1 MIDQLPKGAMRDLGK
16 QLHYWAKRCEKAE
29 RELTELRAKMKL
41 LLDKMKQAVKSLPP
55 LMLLLGSPAIAKELT
70 ITDQEQTAVQQI
82 CDVAS
87 TNQNIPR
94 DTRAGIAQFCVIW
107 AKKITDTKGDPP
119 DGKGPQEAPK

>member
-1 MIDQLPKGAMRDLGK
+1 MMRVLVI
-16 QLHYWAKRCEKAE
+16 
-29 RELTELRAKMKL
+29 L
-41 LLDKMKQAVKSLPP
+41 LLLIS
-55 LMLLLGSPAIAKELT
+55 SAIAKELT
-70 ITDQEQTAVQQI
+70 VTDQEQTAIQQI

-107 AKKITDTKGDPP
+107 AKKITDTKVDPP

>member
-1 MIDQLPKGAMRDLGK
+1 MMRVLVI
-16 QLHYWAKRCEKAE
+16 
-29 RELTELRAKMKL
+29 L
-41 LLDKMKQAVKSLPP
+41 LLLIS
-55 LMLLLGSPAIAKELT
+55 SAIAKELT
-70 ITDQEQTAVQQI
+70 VTDQEQTAIQQI

-107 AKKITDTKGDPP
+107 AKKIIDTKGDPP

>member
-29 RELTELRAKMKL
+29 AEVRELRAKVNVLSRKL
-41 LLDKMKQAVKSLPP
+41 KQVGIKIL
-55 LMLLLGSPAIAKELT
+55 LMLLLVSPAMAKELT
-70 ITDQEQTAVQQI
+70 VTDQEQTAIQQI

-94 DTRAGIAQFCVIW
+94 DTRAGIAQFCVVW
-107 AKKITDTKGDPP
+107 AKKITDTKVDPP